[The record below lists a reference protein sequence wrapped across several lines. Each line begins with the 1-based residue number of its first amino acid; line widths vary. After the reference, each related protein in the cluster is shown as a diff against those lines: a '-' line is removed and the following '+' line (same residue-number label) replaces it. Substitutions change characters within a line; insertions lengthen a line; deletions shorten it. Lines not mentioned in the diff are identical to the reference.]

1 MFSETNI
8 EIVTAHALTP
18 FLSPSEGERV
28 PKAGEGVTRRH
39 RRIVSGNRRHGF
51 TLVELLVSLALLAVI
66 VPVIYQGLQI
76 ATLAGE
82 VSQRKALA
90 ARIGERVLNEA
101 IVNGQTQSANNGNES
116 AGPYQFRWTLKDE
129 PWDQLGNLQFSS
141 NSNAVNQSAVSQSII
156 HQLSVDVTYTAQGKD
171 FFVHLSTLV
180 NVSKP

>member
-1 MFSETNI
+1 MQTAPMFAINS
-8 EIVTAHALTP
+8 AA
-18 FLSPSEGERV
+18 
-28 PKAGEGVTRRH
+28 
-39 RRIVSGNRRHGF
+39 F

-66 VPVIYQGLQI
+66 VPVIYQGLRI

-101 IVNGQTQSANNGNES
+101 IVNGQTQSATSGNES

-129 PWDQLGNLQFSS
+129 PWNQLGNLQFSS
-141 NSNAVNQSAVSQSII
+141 YPNAVNQGVVSQSIL

-171 FFVHLSTLV
+171 YSVHLSTLA
-180 NVSKP
+180 NISQQ